1 MRFYQHENP
10 HNEFVKMVKIGTG
23 SSCDVFKAIHVQL
36 EKKMAVKVM
45 GINADTKLDMMENE
59 IYMMM
64 QFQHP
69 NLVNYYDAYA
79 TEKAVWIAM
88 EYVSGGKL
96 TDMLNEEYT
105 ESEIAAILRETL
117 IALDHLH
124 KRNLI
129 HRDVKSDVSEID
141 LEN

>member
-1 MRFYQHENP
+1 
-10 HNEFVKMVKIGTG
+10 
-23 SSCDVFKAIHVQL
+23 
-36 EKKMAVKVM
+36 M

-64 QFQHP
+64 
-69 NLVNYYDAYA
+69 
-79 TEKAVWIAM
+79 
-88 EYVSGGKL
+88 
-96 TDMLNEEYT
+96 
-105 ESEIAAILRETL
+105 TL